1 MNLVNRGFFLF
12 LIEKAK
18 ILRIQ
23 CEGVKKVQ
31 DEEIIERIKKKDYAG
46 LEQLLAV
53 YGDSMLRTIHSVLSQ
68 PHEVSERQDV
78 ANEVFYEVWQ
88 KIAAYQPERSRL
100 ITWLLLISR
109 SRAIDHKRKL
119 NKRSLEEKP
128 VDEQELAIE
137 DSPLTKE
144 NFLGF
149 IEDLEALDQRI
160 FLLYYFYQESP
171 ETIAE
176 QTDLNISAIYNR
188 LSRGR
193 KRLKERMTIDGF

>member
-1 MNLVNRGFFLF
+1 
-12 LIEKAK
+12 
-18 ILRIQ
+18 
-23 CEGVKKVQ
+23 VKKVQ

-46 LEQLLAV
+46 LEELLAL

-137 DSPLTKE
+137 ESPLTKE
-144 NFLGF
+144 NFLCF

-176 QTDLNISAIYNR
+176 QTDLNVSAIYNR

>member
-1 MNLVNRGFFLF
+1 
-12 LIEKAK
+12 
-18 ILRIQ
+18 
-23 CEGVKKVQ
+23 VKKVQ

-46 LEQLLAV
+46 LEELLAV

-144 NFLGF
+144 TFLGF

>member
-1 MNLVNRGFFLF
+1 M
-12 LIEKAK
+12 
-18 ILRIQ
+18 
-23 CEGVKKVQ
+23 Q

-46 LEQLLAV
+46 LEELLAV

-68 PHEVSERQDV
+68 SHEVSERQDV

-88 KIAAYQPERSRL
+88 KIAAYQPDRSRL

-137 DSPLTKE
+137 ESPLTKE

-176 QTDLNISAIYNR
+176 QTDLNVSAIYNR

>member
-1 MNLVNRGFFLF
+1 MR
-12 LIEKAK
+12 
-18 ILRIQ
+18 
-23 CEGVKKVQ
+23 

-46 LEQLLAV
+46 LEELLAV

-88 KIAAYQPERSRL
+88 KIAAYHPERSRL

-137 DSPLTKE
+137 ESPLTKE
-144 NFLGF
+144 TFLGF

-176 QTDLNISAIYNR
+176 QTDLNVSAIYNR

>member
-1 MNLVNRGFFLF
+1 M
-12 LIEKAK
+12 
-18 ILRIQ
+18 
-23 CEGVKKVQ
+23 Q

-46 LEQLLAV
+46 LEELLAV

-119 NKRSLEEKP
+119 SKRSLEEKP

-160 FLLYYFYQESP
+160 FLLYYFYQELP

>member
-1 MNLVNRGFFLF
+1 M
-12 LIEKAK
+12 
-18 ILRIQ
+18 
-23 CEGVKKVQ
+23 KKVQ

-46 LEQLLAV
+46 LEELLAV

-88 KIAAYQPERSRL
+88 KIATYQPERSRL

>member
-1 MNLVNRGFFLF
+1 
-12 LIEKAK
+12 
-18 ILRIQ
+18 
-23 CEGVKKVQ
+23 
-31 DEEIIERIKKKDYAG
+31 
-46 LEQLLAV
+46 
-53 YGDSMLRTIHSVLSQ
+53 MLRTIHSVLSQ

-78 ANEVFYEVWQ
+78 VNEVFYEVWQ

-137 DSPLTKE
+137 ESPLTKE
-144 NFLGF
+144 TFLGF

-176 QTDLNISAIYNR
+176 QTDLNVSAIYNR

>member
-1 MNLVNRGFFLF
+1 M
-12 LIEKAK
+12 
-18 ILRIQ
+18 
-23 CEGVKKVQ
+23 
-31 DEEIIERIKKKDYAG
+31 
-46 LEQLLAV
+46 
-53 YGDSMLRTIHSVLSQ
+53 
-68 PHEVSERQDV
+68 
-78 ANEVFYEVWQ
+78 
-88 KIAAYQPERSRL
+88 
-100 ITWLLLISR
+100 ISR

-137 DSPLTKE
+137 ESPLKKE
-144 NFLGF
+144 TFLGF

-176 QTDLNISAIYNR
+176 QTDLNVSAIYNR

>member
-1 MNLVNRGFFLF
+1 M
-12 LIEKAK
+12 
-18 ILRIQ
+18 
-23 CEGVKKVQ
+23 Q

-46 LEQLLAV
+46 LEELLAV

-88 KIAAYQPERSRL
+88 KIAAYQPDRSRL

-137 DSPLTKE
+137 ESPLTKE

-188 LSRGR
+188 LSCGR

>member
-1 MNLVNRGFFLF
+1 M
-12 LIEKAK
+12 
-18 ILRIQ
+18 
-23 CEGVKKVQ
+23 Q

-46 LEQLLAV
+46 LEELLAV

-68 PHEVSERQDV
+68 PNEVSERQDV

-137 DSPLTKE
+137 ESPLTKE
-144 NFLGF
+144 NFLCF

-176 QTDLNISAIYNR
+176 QTDLNVSAIYNR

>member
-1 MNLVNRGFFLF
+1 M
-12 LIEKAK
+12 
-18 ILRIQ
+18 
-23 CEGVKKVQ
+23 Q

-46 LEQLLAV
+46 LEELLAV

-119 NKRSLEEKP
+119 NKRSLGEKP

-137 DSPLTKE
+137 ESPLTKE
-144 NFLGF
+144 TFLGF

-176 QTDLNISAIYNR
+176 QTDLNVSAIYNR

>member
-1 MNLVNRGFFLF
+1 M
-12 LIEKAK
+12 
-18 ILRIQ
+18 
-23 CEGVKKVQ
+23 Q

-46 LEQLLAV
+46 LEELLAV

-109 SRAIDHKRKL
+109 SRAIDQKRKL

>member
-1 MNLVNRGFFLF
+1 M
-12 LIEKAK
+12 
-18 ILRIQ
+18 
-23 CEGVKKVQ
+23 Q

-46 LEQLLAV
+46 LEELLAV

-137 DSPLTKE
+137 ESPLTKE
-144 NFLGF
+144 TFLGF
-149 IEDLEALDQRI
+149 IEDLEALNQRI

-176 QTDLNISAIYNR
+176 QTDLNVSAIYNR

>member
-1 MNLVNRGFFLF
+1 M
-12 LIEKAK
+12 
-18 ILRIQ
+18 
-23 CEGVKKVQ
+23 KKVQ
-31 DEEIIERIKKKDYAG
+31 DEEIIKRIKKKDYVG
-46 LEQLLAV
+46 LEELLAV

-88 KIAAYQPERSRL
+88 KIAAYQPDRSRL

-137 DSPLTKE
+137 ESPLTKE

-176 QTDLNISAIYNR
+176 QTDLNVSAIYNR

>member
-1 MNLVNRGFFLF
+1 M
-12 LIEKAK
+12 
-18 ILRIQ
+18 
-23 CEGVKKVQ
+23 Q

-46 LEQLLAV
+46 LEELLAV

-119 NKRSLEEKP
+119 NKRSLEEKLF
-128 VDEQELAIE
+128 DEQELAIE

>member
-1 MNLVNRGFFLF
+1 M
-12 LIEKAK
+12 
-18 ILRIQ
+18 
-23 CEGVKKVQ
+23 Q

-46 LEQLLAV
+46 LEELLAV

-137 DSPLTKE
+137 ESPLTKE
-144 NFLGF
+144 TFLGF

-171 ETIAE
+171 EIIAE
-176 QTDLNISAIYNR
+176 QTDLNVSAIYNR

>member
-1 MNLVNRGFFLF
+1 M
-12 LIEKAK
+12 
-18 ILRIQ
+18 
-23 CEGVKKVQ
+23 Q

-46 LEQLLAV
+46 LEELLAV

-109 SRAIDHKRKL
+109 TRAIDHKRKL

-137 DSPLTKE
+137 ESPLTKE
-144 NFLGF
+144 NFLCF

>member
-1 MNLVNRGFFLF
+1 M
-12 LIEKAK
+12 
-18 ILRIQ
+18 
-23 CEGVKKVQ
+23 KKVQ

-46 LEQLLAV
+46 LEELLAV

-119 NKRSLEEKP
+119 NKRSLGEKP

-137 DSPLTKE
+137 ESPLTKE
-144 NFLGF
+144 TFLGF

-176 QTDLNISAIYNR
+176 QTDLNVSAIYNR

>member
-1 MNLVNRGFFLF
+1 M
-12 LIEKAK
+12 
-18 ILRIQ
+18 
-23 CEGVKKVQ
+23 Q

-46 LEQLLAV
+46 LEELLAV

-78 ANEVFYEVWQ
+78 ANEVFYDVWQ

-109 SRAIDHKRKL
+109 SRAIDQKRKL

-176 QTDLNISAIYNR
+176 QTDLNVSAIYNR

>member
-1 MNLVNRGFFLF
+1 
-12 LIEKAK
+12 
-18 ILRIQ
+18 
-23 CEGVKKVQ
+23 VKKVR

-46 LEQLLAV
+46 LEELLAV

-137 DSPLTKE
+137 ESPLTKE
-144 NFLGF
+144 TFLGF

-176 QTDLNISAIYNR
+176 QTDLNVSAIYNR

>member
-1 MNLVNRGFFLF
+1 M
-12 LIEKAK
+12 
-18 ILRIQ
+18 
-23 CEGVKKVQ
+23 
-31 DEEIIERIKKKDYAG
+31 
-46 LEQLLAV
+46 
-53 YGDSMLRTIHSVLSQ
+53 
-68 PHEVSERQDV
+68 SERQDV

-137 DSPLTKE
+137 ESPLTKE
-144 NFLGF
+144 TFLGF

-176 QTDLNISAIYNR
+176 QTDLNVSAIYNR

>member
-1 MNLVNRGFFLF
+1 M
-12 LIEKAK
+12 
-18 ILRIQ
+18 
-23 CEGVKKVQ
+23 Q

-46 LEQLLAV
+46 LEELLAV

-128 VDEQELAIE
+128 VDEQELSIE
-137 DSPLTKE
+137 ESPLTKE
-144 NFLGF
+144 NFLCF

-160 FLLYYFYQESP
+160 FLIYYFYQESP

-176 QTDLNISAIYNR
+176 QTDLNVSAIYNR

>member
-1 MNLVNRGFFLF
+1 M
-12 LIEKAK
+12 
-18 ILRIQ
+18 
-23 CEGVKKVQ
+23 Q

-46 LEQLLAV
+46 LEELLAV

-68 PHEVSERQDV
+68 PYEVSERQDV

-137 DSPLTKE
+137 ESPLTKE
-144 NFLGF
+144 TFLGF

-176 QTDLNISAIYNR
+176 QTDLNVSAIYNR

>member
-1 MNLVNRGFFLF
+1 M
-12 LIEKAK
+12 
-18 ILRIQ
+18 
-23 CEGVKKVQ
+23 Q

-46 LEQLLAV
+46 LEELLAV

-144 NFLGF
+144 TFLGF
-149 IEDLEALDQRI
+149 IEDLEAFDQRI

-176 QTDLNISAIYNR
+176 QTDLNVSAIYNR

>member
-1 MNLVNRGFFLF
+1 M
-12 LIEKAK
+12 
-18 ILRIQ
+18 
-23 CEGVKKVQ
+23 Q

-46 LEQLLAV
+46 LEELLAV

-119 NKRSLEEKP
+119 NKRSLEEKT

-137 DSPLTKE
+137 ESPLTKE
-144 NFLGF
+144 TFLGF

-176 QTDLNISAIYNR
+176 QTDLNVSAIYNR

>member
-1 MNLVNRGFFLF
+1 M
-12 LIEKAK
+12 
-18 ILRIQ
+18 
-23 CEGVKKVQ
+23 Q

-46 LEQLLAV
+46 LEELLAL

-137 DSPLTKE
+137 ESPLTKE
-144 NFLGF
+144 NFLCF

-176 QTDLNISAIYNR
+176 QTDLNVSAIYNR

>member
-1 MNLVNRGFFLF
+1 M
-12 LIEKAK
+12 
-18 ILRIQ
+18 
-23 CEGVKKVQ
+23 KKVQ

-46 LEQLLAV
+46 LEELLAV

-137 DSPLTKE
+137 ESPLTKE
-144 NFLGF
+144 TFLCF

-176 QTDLNISAIYNR
+176 QTDLNVSAIYNR

>member
-1 MNLVNRGFFLF
+1 
-12 LIEKAK
+12 
-18 ILRIQ
+18 
-23 CEGVKKVQ
+23 
-31 DEEIIERIKKKDYAG
+31 
-46 LEQLLAV
+46 
-53 YGDSMLRTIHSVLSQ
+53 MLRTIHSVLSQ

-137 DSPLTKE
+137 ESPLTKE
-144 NFLGF
+144 TFLGF

-176 QTDLNISAIYNR
+176 QTDLNVSAIYNR

>member
-1 MNLVNRGFFLF
+1 M
-12 LIEKAK
+12 
-18 ILRIQ
+18 
-23 CEGVKKVQ
+23 KKVQ

-46 LEQLLAV
+46 LEELLAV

-109 SRAIDHKRKL
+109 TRAIDHKRKL

-137 DSPLTKE
+137 ESPLTKE
-144 NFLGF
+144 NFLCF

-176 QTDLNISAIYNR
+176 QTDLNVSAIYNR

>member
-1 MNLVNRGFFLF
+1 M
-12 LIEKAK
+12 
-18 ILRIQ
+18 
-23 CEGVKKVQ
+23 KKVQ

-46 LEQLLAV
+46 LEELLAV

-109 SRAIDHKRKL
+109 SRAIDQKRKL

>member
-1 MNLVNRGFFLF
+1 M
-12 LIEKAK
+12 
-18 ILRIQ
+18 
-23 CEGVKKVQ
+23 Q
-31 DEEIIERIKKKDYAG
+31 DEEIIKRIKKKDYAG
-46 LEQLLAV
+46 LEELLAV

-88 KIAAYQPERSRL
+88 KIAAYQPDRSRL

-109 SRAIDHKRKL
+109 SRAIDQKRKL

-137 DSPLTKE
+137 ESPLTKE

-176 QTDLNISAIYNR
+176 QTDLNVSAIYNR

>member
-1 MNLVNRGFFLF
+1 M
-12 LIEKAK
+12 
-18 ILRIQ
+18 
-23 CEGVKKVQ
+23 
-31 DEEIIERIKKKDYAG
+31 
-46 LEQLLAV
+46 LAV

-128 VDEQELAIE
+128 VDEQELAFE

>member
-1 MNLVNRGFFLF
+1 M
-12 LIEKAK
+12 
-18 ILRIQ
+18 
-23 CEGVKKVQ
+23 KKVQ

-46 LEQLLAV
+46 LEELLAV

-88 KIAAYQPERSRL
+88 NIAAYQPERSRL

-137 DSPLTKE
+137 ESPLTKE
-144 NFLGF
+144 NFLCF

-176 QTDLNISAIYNR
+176 QTDLNVSAIYNR

>member
-1 MNLVNRGFFLF
+1 M
-12 LIEKAK
+12 
-18 ILRIQ
+18 
-23 CEGVKKVQ
+23 Q
-31 DEEIIERIKKKDYAG
+31 DEEIIERIKKKDYAD
-46 LEQLLAV
+46 LEELLAV

>member
-1 MNLVNRGFFLF
+1 M
-12 LIEKAK
+12 
-18 ILRIQ
+18 
-23 CEGVKKVQ
+23 Q
-31 DEEIIERIKKKDYAG
+31 DKEIIERIKKKDYAG
-46 LEQLLAV
+46 LEELLAV

-109 SRAIDHKRKL
+109 TRAIDHKRKL

-137 DSPLTKE
+137 ESPLTKE
-144 NFLGF
+144 NFLCF

-176 QTDLNISAIYNR
+176 QTDLNVSAIYNR

>member
-1 MNLVNRGFFLF
+1 M
-12 LIEKAK
+12 
-18 ILRIQ
+18 
-23 CEGVKKVQ
+23 Q

-46 LEQLLAV
+46 LEELLAV

-137 DSPLTKE
+137 ESPLTKE
-144 NFLGF
+144 NFLCF

-160 FLLYYFYQESP
+160 FLLYYFYQELP

-176 QTDLNISAIYNR
+176 QTDLNVSAIYNR

>member
-1 MNLVNRGFFLF
+1 M
-12 LIEKAK
+12 
-18 ILRIQ
+18 
-23 CEGVKKVQ
+23 KKVQ

-46 LEQLLAV
+46 LEELLAV

-109 SRAIDHKRKL
+109 SRAIDHKRNL

-144 NFLGF
+144 TFLGF

-176 QTDLNISAIYNR
+176 QTDLNVSAIYNR

>member
-1 MNLVNRGFFLF
+1 
-12 LIEKAK
+12 
-18 ILRIQ
+18 
-23 CEGVKKVQ
+23 
-31 DEEIIERIKKKDYAG
+31 
-46 LEQLLAV
+46 
-53 YGDSMLRTIHSVLSQ
+53 MLRTIHSVLSQ

-137 DSPLTKE
+137 ESPLTKE
-144 NFLGF
+144 TFLGF

-176 QTDLNISAIYNR
+176 QTNLNVSAIYNR

>member
-1 MNLVNRGFFLF
+1 M
-12 LIEKAK
+12 
-18 ILRIQ
+18 
-23 CEGVKKVQ
+23 Q

-46 LEQLLAV
+46 LEELLAV
-53 YGDSMLRTIHSVLSQ
+53 YGDSMLRTIHSVLYQ

-137 DSPLTKE
+137 ESPLTKE
-144 NFLGF
+144 TFLGF

-176 QTDLNISAIYNR
+176 QTDLNVSAIYNR